1 MAQTQL
7 KERLYERGRG
17 DRRGG
22 RDGWNPGGRWE
33 GAFPVPTPKI
43 GLWIFFAVPTLLFSA
58 LVSAYIAR
66 MGLSDWR
73 PLPEPKLL
81 WVNTGFLILS
91 SMALQ
96 WAVYKARR
104 GRSGRMR
111 LGLFVGGALAMLFI
125 GGQVWAWQQLREL
138 GYFMATNPSSSFFY
152 LITALH
158 GLHLLGGLVAWG
170 RTMKRAWRGAQ
181 EDLSIELCA
190 VYWHFLLL
198 VWLVLFGLMLI
209 T

>member
-1 MAQTQL
+1 M
-7 KERLYERGRG
+7 
-17 DRRGG
+17 
-22 RDGWNPGGRWE
+22 
-33 GAFPVPTPKI
+33 
-43 GLWIFFAVPTLLFSA
+43 GLWIFLTVPTLLFAA

-91 SMALQ
+91 SVALQ
-96 WAVYKARR
+96 WAVYQARR
-104 GRSGRMR
+104 GHLEKMR
-111 LGLFVGGALAMLFI
+111 LGLLGGGILAMLFMS
-125 GGQVWAWQQLREL
+125 GQFWAWHQLRAL
-138 GYFMATNPSSSFFY
+138 GYFMATNPSGSFFY

-170 RTMKRAWRGAQ
+170 RTMKKAWHRAYMTQ
-181 EDLSIELCA
+181 DNLSIELCA